1 MSTPML
7 RRLILKSFRS
17 VHAAAID
24 LDNPTFL
31 VGQNGAGKSNVVDAF
46 AFMAELMSSP
56 LSAAFDKR
64 GGIAAVR
71 NRRLGQSHPPNMG
84 FRVDVSHP
92 DANTKEAMY
101 AFEVRAQKNYGF
113 EIVREQ
119 CAVAGL
125 DGITTWWF
133 DRRRDGE
140 FSSNTSSLTPAL
152 EPEALAL
159 PLIGG
164 DSRFRPIV
172 QFLGDMRVYRI
183 EPVVL
188 REMQEPDSGLRLN
201 PNGSNAASVLR
212 EIERNSPHGRQQIL
226 ALLEHIVPNT
236 VDVKPKAHGN
246 KLALEFSQKW
256 PDARSIKFE
265 AYNMS
270 DGTLRALG
278 LLAAVFQQTRPSIL
292 VIEEPEATIHPGAIE
307 AILDLL
313 QHAAMDMQVVAT
325 THSPDLLDAKWIEDR
340 FLKIVRSERGAT
352 MVSPVSPEVRSSL
365 QQHLMGAGELL
376 RANAL
381 TPISSSDF
389 SIREPRQLRL
399 FQSLPS

>member
-24 LDNPTFL
+24 LDNPTLL
-31 VGQNGAGKSNVVDAF
+31 VGQNGAGKSNVVDAL
-46 AFMAELMSSP
+46 AFLAELMSSP
-56 LSAAFDKR
+56 LSAAFDRR

-84 FRVDVSHP
+84 FRVDVSQP
-92 DANTKEAMY
+92 DVNTKEAMY
-101 AFEVRAQKNYGF
+101 AFDVRARKNYGF

-119 CAVAGL
+119 CAVVGL
-125 DGITTWWF
+125 DGFTTWWF

-140 FSSNTSSLTPAL
+140 FSSNASSLSPAL

-172 QFLGDMRVYRI
+172 QFLSDMRVYRI

-188 REMQEPDSGLRLN
+188 REMQEPDSGSRLN
-201 PNGSNAASVLR
+201 TDGSNAASVLR

-246 KLALEFSQKW
+246 KLALEFAQQW

-265 AYNMS
+265 AFNMS

-278 LLAAVFQQTRPSIL
+278 LLAAVFQQTRPSVL
-292 VIEEPEATIHPGAIE
+292 VIEEPEATIHPGAME
-307 AILDLL
+307 AVLDLL
-313 QHAAMDMQVVAT
+313 EHATRDMQVIAT

-352 MVSPVSPEVRSSL
+352 MVSPVSSRSQKRIAAAPHGSGGAFTSECADPHQL
-365 QQHLMGAGELL
+365 QRFVH
-376 RANAL
+376 
-381 TPISSSDF
+381 P
-389 SIREPRQLRL
+389 
-399 FQSLPS
+399 